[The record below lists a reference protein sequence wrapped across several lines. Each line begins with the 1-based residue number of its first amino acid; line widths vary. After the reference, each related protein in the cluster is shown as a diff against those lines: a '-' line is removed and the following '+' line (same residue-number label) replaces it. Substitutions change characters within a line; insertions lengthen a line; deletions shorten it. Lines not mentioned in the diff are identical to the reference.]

1 MNNHVIKPALLSKQV
16 QVHVIGAGGTGSH
29 VMQNLAALHHALLGL
44 GHPAGLHV
52 TLIDY
57 DTVSETN
64 VGRQCFFPSDVGH
77 HKAEVLI
84 NRANLGWQT
93 NWDAVTE
100 KVTGS
105 SNPGRVDIVI
115 GCVDNRLA
123 RKSIVE
129 AYSDVY
135 YLDFGNR
142 KHDGQIV
149 LGMINPTWKSDDENR
164 LPHIGDLFPDA
175 IDPSKEQ
182 EDDTPSCSLAEALE
196 KQSLFINKTVATYGI
211 NLLAKMFTKGEITS
225 HGVFVNLETERSTP
239 LPIDPEV
246 WARMGFKPKKA
257 RKARTKK
264 Q

>member
-1 MNNHVIKPALLSKQV
+1 MNKHVIKSSLLSKPV
-16 QVHVIGAGGTGSH
+16 KVHVIGAGGTGSH

-44 GHPAGLHV
+44 GHPYGLDV
-52 TLIDY
+52 TLIDE
-57 DTVSETN
+57 DVVSPTN

-77 HKAEVLI
+77 SKAEVLV

-93 NWDAVTE
+93 RWSAVT
-100 KVTGS
+100 KRVTERSMMGEA
-105 SNPGRVDIVI
+105 DIVI

-123 RKSIVE
+123 RKSIISV
-129 AYSDVY
+129 YKDVY

-149 LGMINPTWKSDDENR
+149 LGQIYPSWKKEDEGR

-175 IDPSKEQ
+175 IDPEKEQ
-182 EDDTPSCSLAEALE
+182 DDDTPSCSLAEALE
-196 KQSLFINKTVATYGI
+196 KQSLFINKVVATHGI
-211 NLLAKMFTKGEITS
+211 NLLAKLFTKGEITN

-239 LPIDPEV
+239 LPIDPAA
-246 WARMGFKPKKA
+246 WARMGYKPKKP